1 MSATS
6 PGRYNSQLRKT
17 MFIVSQDEMSNLLNG
32 QQTSENII
40 KNKNKKFIDI
50 VGKEIHTLKQVRL
63 GWAPRVRISFNF
75 MKVSMEENDPRIDVE
90 VINVDKMDNNKI
102 DRSSG
107 NFLKGEMVGVSKE
120 YITDLMKEY
129 ISRYSSSIL
138 GRDVSNEISVIVTY
152 LDNPNI
158 N

>member
-1 MSATS
+1 
-6 PGRYNSQLRKT
+6 
-17 MFIVSQDEMSNLLNG
+17 
-32 QQTSENII
+32 
-40 KNKNKKFIDI
+40 
-50 VGKEIHTLKQVRL
+50 
-63 GWAPRVRISFNF
+63 
-75 MKVSMEENDPRIDVE
+75 MKVSIEENDPRVDVE

>member
-1 MSATS
+1 
-6 PGRYNSQLRKT
+6 
-17 MFIVSQDEMSNLLNG
+17 MFIVSQDEMFNLLNG
-32 QQTSENII
+32 QETSENII
-40 KNKNKKFIDI
+40 KNKNKKFIDV
-50 VGKEIHTLKQVRL
+50 VGKEIDKFNQVRL
-63 GWAPRVRISFNF
+63 GWDPRVRISFNF
-75 MKVSMEENDPRIDVE
+75 IKVSIEENDPRVDVE

-120 YITDLMKEY
+120 YITNLMKEY

>member
-1 MSATS
+1 
-6 PGRYNSQLRKT
+6 

-32 QQTSENII
+32 QETSENII

-63 GWAPRVRISFNF
+63 GWDPRVRISFNF